1 MRTVTSRFCCTCIQ
15 NMITGIRDMKSMTM
29 HGTKKTSELISTE
42 SLFSSDTSHHPSTKL
57 VLCERRPTASPVSRH
72 VLVRPGIFCLWL
84 RAVLQFPPPPPE
96 SQRQHR
102 ATPTWI
108 TVNSEPS
115 SQLGEMQDDSQ
126 QGQLHEH
133 QYTVHMQ
140 GSLSEGRRC
149 AAGHNNLW
157 YVWMLFSNREN
168 KAWSVISKNQD
179 QDSSKSQYC
188 WLILFKYFLSQLISC
203 FNYKV
208 FVIYDSPKPMMTSS
222 NSLFDHNPNKE

>member
-1 MRTVTSRFCCTCIQ
+1 MEQ
-15 NMITGIRDMKSMTM
+15 
-29 HGTKKTSELISTE
+29 KTSELISTE
-42 SLFSSDTSHHPSTKL
+42 SLFSSDTSHHPATKL

-84 RAVLQFPPPPPE
+84 RAVLQFPPPPPPE

-108 TVNSEPS
+108 TANSEPS

-126 QGQLHEH
+126 QGQLHGH

-149 AAGHNNLW
+149 AAGYINLL
-157 YVWMLFSNREN
+157 Y
-168 KAWSVISKNQD
+168 I
-179 QDSSKSQYC
+179 
-188 WLILFKYFLSQLISC
+188 
-203 FNYKV
+203 
-208 FVIYDSPKPMMTSS
+208 
-222 NSLFDHNPNKE
+222 